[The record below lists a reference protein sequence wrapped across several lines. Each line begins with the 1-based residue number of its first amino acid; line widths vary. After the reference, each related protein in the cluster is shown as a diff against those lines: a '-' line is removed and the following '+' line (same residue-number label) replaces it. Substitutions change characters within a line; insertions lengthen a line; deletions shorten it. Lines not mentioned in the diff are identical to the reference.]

1 MKERVDYI
9 ISRGGICVEVQPMPD
24 VRLDVRL
31 QDACVGEN
39 VRGNRV
45 RAVDDTGAL
54 STTERKVVLA

>member
-1 MKERVDYI
+1 M
-9 ISRGGICVEVQPMPD
+9 EVQPVPD
-24 VRLDVRL
+24 IRLDVRL

-45 RAVDDTGAL
+45 RTVDDTGAL